1 MENLRAAI
9 DTVPGIS
16 YNFSKH
22 ERSAGGGPEG
32 LPLPLCTGV
41 HMVTV
46 SYDENAEY
54 ETQSF
59 PRCRFYD
66 RETDLCRVYS
76 ARALQ
81 TLQSGLIKCG
91 ISYCVKQEQN
101 ELLHRFLHG
110 NCFARCIVR
119 VHEDDIE
126 TAIEICDGLEDVE
139 LLCALPKRDYCPKEV
154 AGGRREQR
162 TRDGE
167 EEKGFGGIS
176 LGKA

>member
-1 MENLRAAI
+1 M
-9 DTVPGIS
+9 
-16 YNFSKH
+16 
-22 ERSAGGGPEG
+22 
-32 LPLPLCTGV
+32 
-41 HMVTV
+41 
-46 SYDENAEY
+46 
-54 ETQSF
+54 
-59 PRCRFYD
+59 
-66 RETDLCRVYS
+66 
-76 ARALQ
+76 
-81 TLQSGLIKCG
+81 
-91 ISYCVKQEQN
+91 KQEQN